1 MSRASSIILDD
12 VLDELSVDKIN
23 GAINNSTEKTLWY
36 NLNEDHTFANF
47 CTSLIHLTNE
57 FINISSCVGYEFW
70 TRLNTCVEGW
80 HRDRDEKL
88 YERENVLSYPL
99 CTILYY
105 PHVKNLTGGQLLL
118 EDDIIMPRTNRMIIF
133 ASGMSHNVRDFT
145 GERTSMIINPWSKKL

>member
-1 MSRASSIILDD
+1 MLIIIDD
-12 VLDELSVDKIN
+12 VVSNPSFQSDCIKLSETEKNISEKWYSLDEEHI
-23 GAINNSTEKTLWY
+23 
-36 NLNEDHTFANF
+36 FQNF
-47 CTSLIHLTNE
+47 CIQMINMASQMYDFTSCI
-57 FINISSCVGYEFW
+57 GYEFW

-133 ASGMSHNVRDFT
+133 SSGMSHNVRDFT
-145 GERTSMIINPWSKKL
+145 GERTAMIINPRSKKL